1 MNKLIV
7 YIAGPITGYEN
18 GNKEAFDKA
27 ERDIKEENNNTIVL
41 NPTCLPAGLTQFA
54 YMDICLAMIR
64 SCHVVY
70 FLRGWESSEGA
81 VAENALAKKLKRHL
95 IYEED
100 L

>member
-1 MNKLIV
+1 MNDLVV
-7 YIAGPITGYEN
+7 YIAGPMTGYEN

-27 ERDIKEENNNTIVL
+27 EKDIKEEKNTIVI
-41 NPTCLPAGLTQFA
+41 NPACLPAGLTQFA

-64 SCHVVY
+64 SCHAVY

-81 VAENALAKKLKRHL
+81 VAENALAKKLKKIL

>member
-1 MNKLIV
+1 MNNLIV

-27 ERDIKEENNNTIVL
+27 EKDIKGENNNTIVL
-41 NPTCLPAGLTQFA
+41 SPTCLPAGLTQFA

-64 SCHVVY
+64 ACHVVY